1 VTSPNLDRHLGFLL
15 HDVARLSRKR
25 IEQRMRTLGLT
36 RAQWSVL
43 AHIARNEGI
52 KQNALAAILEVEPIT
67 LARILDRLQA
77 AGFIE
82 RRPHPEDRRAWLPH
96 LTAKAHPVLDQLFAH
111 GAATREEALAG
122 FSAEEREELIELLL
136 RMKSNLCDNAA
147 PKEFAPASAGPAS
160 TKVEVKTVESVK
172 VHHG

>member
-1 VTSPNLDRHLGFLL
+1 MTIPKLDRHLGFLL
-15 HDVARLSRKR
+15 HDVARLLRKR
-25 IEQRMRTLGLT
+25 VEQRMRALGLT

-43 AHIARNEGI
+43 AHIARHEGI

-67 LARILDRLQA
+67 LARILDRLQK

-96 LTAKAHPVLDQLFAH
+96 LTAKAGPVLEQLFAF
-111 GAATREEALAG
+111 GAATREDAMAG
-122 FSAEEREELIELLL
+122 FAPEEREHLLDLLL

-147 PKEFAPASAGPAS
+147 PANRCEEL
-160 TKVEVKTVESVK
+160 TTVD
-172 VHHG
+172 HG

>member
-1 VTSPNLDRHLGFLL
+1 MTTANSAPKLDRHLGFLL
-15 HDVARLSRKR
+15 HDVARLLRKR
-25 IEQRMRTLGLT
+25 VEQRMRALGLT

-43 AHIARNEGI
+43 AHIARHEGI

-96 LTAKAHPVLDQLFAH
+96 LTAKARPVLDQLFAF
-111 GAATREEALAG
+111 GAATREEAMVG
-122 FSAEEREELIELLL
+122 FSPVEREQLVDLLL
-136 RMKSNLCDNAA
+136 RMKSNLYESAV
-147 PKEFAPASAGPAS
+147 PASDQAL
-160 TKVEVKTVESVK
+160 TNVEKEESAK

>member
-1 VTSPNLDRHLGFLL
+1 MTTDNSTPKLDRHLGFLL
-15 HDVARLSRKR
+15 HDVARLLRKR
-25 IEQRMRTLGLT
+25 VEQRMRPLGLT

-82 RRPHPEDRRAWLPH
+82 RRPHPEDRRAWLPY
-96 LTAKAHPVLDQLFAH
+96 LTAKARPVLDQLFAF
-111 GAATREEALAG
+111 GAATREEAMVGISPA
-122 FSAEEREELIELLL
+122 EREQLTDLLL
-136 RMKSNLCDNAA
+136 RMKANLCENPVPAA
-147 PKEFAPASAGPAS
+147 AGMDELNVKE
-160 TKVEVKTVESVK
+160 EESVK